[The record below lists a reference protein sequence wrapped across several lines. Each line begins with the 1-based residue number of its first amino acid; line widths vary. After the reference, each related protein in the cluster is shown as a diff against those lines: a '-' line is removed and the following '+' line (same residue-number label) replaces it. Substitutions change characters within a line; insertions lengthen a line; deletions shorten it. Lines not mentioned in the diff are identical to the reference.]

1 MPARFKQKEEGDNWL
16 RYLNNLFF
24 ILKVAYYTMRQC
36 RENQGRSF
44 EYTVLSL
51 DTMYHTP
58 ASGQSVAAKFASHS
72 DG

>member
-1 MPARFKQKEEGDNWL
+1 
-16 RYLNNLFF
+16 
-24 ILKVAYYTMRQC
+24 MRQC
-36 RENQGRSF
+36 RENHGRSF

-51 DTMYHTP
+51 DTMYYTP